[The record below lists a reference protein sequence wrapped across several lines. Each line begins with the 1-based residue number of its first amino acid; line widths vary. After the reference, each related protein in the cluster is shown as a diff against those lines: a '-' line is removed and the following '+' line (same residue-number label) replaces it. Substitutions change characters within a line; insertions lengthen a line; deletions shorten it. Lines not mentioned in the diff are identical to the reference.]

1 MNIAI
6 YCSARNDI
14 AQHFFD
20 DARQLGEGLA
30 RMGHTLV
37 FGGGSVGL
45 MGELARTYQKEGGR
59 MEGVITHTLVEGEVA
74 FDGCNVM
81 DVQDDMHLRKRELER
96 RADAFIVL
104 PGGIGTLDEFFATIT
119 QKHLGHHSAE
129 ILLLNSAG
137 FFDSVLVQLESMRV
151 ANFMGATGELFKEI
165 QSVDDLLTEV
175 KSWSV

>member
-14 AQHFFD
+14 DKKYFD

-45 MGELARTYQKEGGR
+45 MGELARTYKREGGR

-81 DVQDDMHLRKRELER
+81 DVQEDMHLRKRELER

-119 QKHLGHHSAE
+119 QKHLGHHAAPI
-129 ILLLNSAG
+129 ILFNSNG
-137 FFDSVLVQLESMRV
+137 FYDTMLVQLEAMRA
-151 ANFMGATGELFKEI
+151 ANFMGETAELFTEI
-165 QSVDDLLTEV
+165 NNVDDLLTEV